1 MLVTSESFFFFFLT
15 DITIEG
21 IAENLKG
28 HYITGMLEL
37 TGLESIS
44 P

>member
-1 MLVTSESFFFFFLT
+1 MLVTSESFFFFLT

>member
-1 MLVTSESFFFFFLT
+1 MLVTSESLFFFLT

-37 TGLESIS
+37 TGLESMS

>member
-1 MLVTSESFFFFFLT
+1 MLVTSESFFSFLT